1 MKLASLLPKACHLV
15 ESPWLVCPGNH
26 LQTNFPCPPQVLHC
40 VVNMGILH
48 LPSYRRS
55 KQSLEP
61 PPGHTFAQ
69 VCPCM
74 DEIFHPLHSL
84 GVR

>member
-55 KQSLEP
+55 STLHTVLALRHYWQPLEP
-61 PPGHTFAQ
+61 PPG
-69 VCPCM
+69 
-74 DEIFHPLHSL
+74 
-84 GVR
+84 